1 MTVFTTHFSKKARPD
16 AAFGYKPGAAGRAA
30 AFRAARRCVLAFCM
44 GVWLLWGTTAGF
56 AAELDQLKVVRTDD
70 GVYLSAIVQFELPPV
85 VEDAL
90 GKGIALFF
98 VVEADVY
105 RDRWYWTDRRVAS
118 ATRTIRL
125 AFQPLTRRWR
135 VNIVTGLINNSA
147 GLRATLNQNYDTLP
161 EAMSAVQ
168 RLSRWRIADNTEID
182 TDAAHTLNFS
192 FRLDLSQLP
201 RPFQIGVAGQK
212 DWNISVQKSD
222 RLQVERES
230 TDINRVVPPVAA
242 APETAKTVASAPS
255 VPSAALANKP

>member
-1 MTVFTTHFSKKARPD
+1 M
-16 AAFGYKPGAAGRAA
+16 
-30 AFRAARRCVLAFCM
+30 CM
-44 GVWLLWGTTAGF
+44 GVCLLLGAGSGF
-56 AAELDQLKVVRTDD
+56 AAELGQLKVVRSDD

-90 GKGIALFF
+90 TKGIPLFF
-98 VVEADVY
+98 VVEADIY

-147 GLRATLNQNYDTLP
+147 GLRATLNQNYETLA

-168 RLSRWRIADNTEID
+168 RLSRWRIADNAEVEV
-182 TDAAHTLNFS
+182 DAVHTLDFN

-201 RPFQIGVAGQK
+201 RPFQIGVAGQR
-212 DWNISVQKSD
+212 DWSISVQTNE
-222 RLQVERES
+222 RLQIEREAAELVRPAPLAGATS
-230 TDINRVVPPVAA
+230 APAAVAA
-242 APETAKTVASAPS
+242 
-255 VPSAALANKP
+255 KP

>member
-1 MTVFTTHFSKKARPD
+1 
-16 AAFGYKPGAAGRAA
+16 
-30 AFRAARRCVLAFCM
+30 M
-44 GVWLLWGTTAGF
+44 GVWLLFVATAGF
-56 AAELDQLKVVRTDD
+56 AAELDQLKVVRTED

-90 GKGIALFF
+90 SKGIALFF

-125 AFQPLTRRWR
+125 VFQPLTRRWR

-168 RLSRWRIADNTEID
+168 RLSRWRIADNAEIEM
-182 TDAAHTLNFS
+182 DAAH
-192 FRLDLSQLP
+192 
-201 RPFQIGVAGQK
+201 I
-212 DWNISVQKSD
+212 
-222 RLQVERES
+222 
-230 TDINRVVPPVAA
+230 
-242 APETAKTVASAPS
+242 
-255 VPSAALANKP
+255 